1 MEIKVVD
8 LGCEKCH
15 KKIKRV
21 LCAIPRESFFFLFKN
36 SARFELFLLPK
47 EVTKFC
53 GFDDVN

>member
-1 MEIKVVD
+1 MVIKVVD

-15 KKIKRV
+15 KKIKKV
-21 LCAIPRESFFFLFKN
+21 LCGIPRESFFSLFKN